1 MESVSPNSFRHAG
14 ALFFLVSCTKA
25 YPCSGWPWPKEFHD
39 HREKDRSQKNPL
51 SLLLLEGDSSSL
63 SLTVAEFCA
72 EMRFV
77 SHESLRVILL
87 NSWLFHESSERFS
100 FNSAIESYLST
111 SHRDSTTP
119 ICPFAAVGSE
129 LRLSGKE
136 TKAAATEV
144 LERLIAALSAEAQG
158 SESARRDAI
167 AALSTMIGAV
177 VLARIAGKTNLSSE
191 ILDAAKDYL
200 HR

>member
-51 SLLLLEGDSSSL
+51 SLLLLEADSSSL

-100 FNSAIESYLST
+100 LMNSSMVING
-111 SHRDSTTP
+111 RP
-119 ICPFAAVGSE
+119 KCPQQRVLCLQPAWAQNDCPDQTE
-129 LRLSGKE
+129 LH
-136 TKAAATEV
+136 T
-144 LERLIAALSAEAQG
+144 ALP
-158 SESARRDAI
+158 
-167 AALSTMIGAV
+167 
-177 VLARIAGKTNLSSE
+177 
-191 ILDAAKDYL
+191 
-200 HR
+200 

>member
-1 MESVSPNSFRHAG
+1 MVSIASRFNSESQRFLRFKLESVSPNSFRHAG

-51 SLLLLEGDSSSL
+51 SLLLLEADSSSL

-100 FNSAIESYLST
+100 LMNSSMVINGRPMILVPMSSVPLSNP
-111 SHRDSTTP
+111 SCWS
-119 ICPFAAVGSE
+119 
-129 LRLSGKE
+129 
-136 TKAAATEV
+136 
-144 LERLIAALSAEAQG
+144 
-158 SESARRDAI
+158 
-167 AALSTMIGAV
+167 
-177 VLARIAGKTNLSSE
+177 
-191 ILDAAKDYL
+191 ILTDWM
-200 HR
+200 